1 MWSCGLKENAKVLNY
16 GDLDYAKCSMFSGK
30 LTQACLR
37 SS

>member
-1 MWSCGLKENAKVLNY
+1 MRSFLVLNY